1 MTGSKGVNTS
11 GQPYISERARGI
23 LNGPSQTGFRPVN
36 KYSQT
41 AELIQSDEQILLQNI
56 SKFFFKVHE

>member
-1 MTGSKGVNTS
+1 
-11 GQPYISERARGI
+11 

-56 SKFFFKVHE
+56 SKFFLKVHE